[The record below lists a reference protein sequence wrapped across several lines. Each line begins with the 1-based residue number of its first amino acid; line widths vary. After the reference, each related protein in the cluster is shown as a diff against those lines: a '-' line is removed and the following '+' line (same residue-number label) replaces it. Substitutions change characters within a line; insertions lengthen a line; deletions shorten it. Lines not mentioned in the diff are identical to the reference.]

1 MSVEQES
8 SLVIVAVSAE
18 DQVNAITFKDGHGIL
33 ERRKGRDPDPVRQVC
48 VARSPIVARRLRPCL
63 RICLAWRR
71 SRTRRWHGDP
81 DSVRSQL
88 PSLDTLTVT
97 TRDGRSLTV
106 YDAGDPDGRP
116 IVFHHGTPM
125 TGTPFEPHVA
135 YARENGLRLVSFDRA
150 GYRDSSRD
158 AGRTVADVAKDV
170 EVIAD
175 ALGLQRFATW
185 GLSGGGPHA
194 LATAAGLPDR
204 VVAVATAASVA
215 PPGLPD
221 FELTD
226 GMGEGNIVEFG
237 LARQGEESLRPYLER
252 ETEGIDDLDVAGL
265 VDSMR
270 TVLSDLDAAT
280 LDGGVGAFI
289 LECFRTGLARGVD
302 GWLDDDLA
310 FVQPWGFELAAINT
324 PSLVIQGRQDLMVPW
339 SHGEWLA
346 ANVSGAEAWLREDEG
361 HLTLFVRLAPGIH
374 DWLAARF

>member
-1 MSVEQES
+1 
-8 SLVIVAVSAE
+8 
-18 DQVNAITFKDGHGIL
+18 
-33 ERRKGRDPDPVRQVC
+33 
-48 VARSPIVARRLRPCL
+48 
-63 RICLAWRR
+63 
-71 SRTRRWHGDP
+71 
-81 DSVRSQL
+81 
-88 PSLDTLTVT
+88 LDALTVT

-150 GYRDSSRD
+150 GYGDSSRD
-158 AGRTVADVAKDV
+158 AGRTVANVAKDV
-170 EVIAD
+170 AVIAD

-280 LDGGVGAFI
+280 LDGGVGAFF

-346 ANVSGAEAWLREDEG
+346 ANVPGAEAWLREDEG
-361 HLTLFVRLAPGIH
+361 HLTLFVRLAPGIY

>member
-1 MSVEQES
+1 M
-8 SLVIVAVSAE
+8 
-18 DQVNAITFKDGHGIL
+18 
-33 ERRKGRDPDPVRQVC
+33 
-48 VARSPIVARRLRPCL
+48 
-63 RICLAWRR
+63 
-71 SRTRRWHGDP
+71 
-81 DSVRSQL
+81 
-88 PSLDTLTVT
+88 DTLTVT

-150 GYRDSSRD
+150 GYGDSSRD
-158 AGRTVADVAKDV
+158 AGRTVANVAKDV
-170 EVIAD
+170 AVIAD

-346 ANVSGAEAWLREDEG
+346 ANVPGAEAWLREDEG
-361 HLTLFVRLAPGIH
+361 HLTLFVGLAPGIH